1 MIWRIEF
8 AADAERDFALILDH
22 LIDSYLSFG
31 DSTGEASQR
40 AEQRLGAILDDSLR
54 IAIAPYRG
62 QRHDDLL
69 PGLRQLA
76 LGKATF
82 WFTVDEA
89 TRMIRVL
96 AVFFG
101 GQDQQRRMLI
111 RLLERR
117 HDS

>member
-1 MIWRIEF
+1 MTWRIEF

-31 DSTGEASQR
+31 ENRAEASQR

-54 IAIAPYRG
+54 IAIAPHRG

-69 PGLRQLA
+69 PGLRQLT

-89 TRMIRVL
+89 RGMIRVL

-101 GQDQQRRMLI
+101 GQGQQRRMLI
-111 RLLERR
+111 RLLERN
-117 HDS
+117 HA

>member
-1 MIWRIEF
+1 MTWRIEF
-8 AADAERDFALILDH
+8 AADAERDFALILHH

-31 DSTGEASQR
+31 ESRAEASQR

-54 IAIAPYRG
+54 IAIAPHRG
-62 QRHDDLL
+62 QRQDDLL
-69 PGLRQLA
+69 PGLRQLT

-82 WFTVDEA
+82 WYTVDES
-89 TRMIRVL
+89 RGMIRVL

-111 RLLERR
+111 RLLERN
-117 HDS
+117 HA